1 MTLSL
6 VMDIVV
12 LLALGVTIFYAV
24 RLSNSL
30 NAFKQHRSEFDA
42 LIKVLSDNIEQAYRA
57 IDELKDSS
65 EKAGRDLQ
73 DALNDSQ
80 YMIDELRMVNDASD
94 SLSRRLEDLAVKGRH
109 VTSPAPSVP
118 ETPSMPEVSEEVA
131 PAAEKDGS
139 WQSTLSVKMR
149 DDAPAPKAA
158 KGTGNEGASI
168 FSIRDPD
175 HDADAGSNDAFSSK
189 AEQELY
195 EALQGKKR

>member
-6 VMDIVV
+6 AMDIVV

-24 RLSNSL
+24 RLSQSL

-57 IDELKDSS
+57 IDELKGSS

-73 DALNDSQ
+73 EALNDSQ
-80 YMIDELRMVNDASD
+80 YMIEELRMVNDASD

-109 VTSPAPSVP
+109 VNPAPVREAS
-118 ETPSMPEVSEEVA
+118 SPEVAVSE
-131 PAAEKDGS
+131 AEPEGEGSS

-149 DDAPAPKAA
+149 DEAAAAPARA
-158 KGTGNEGASI
+158 GGEGASI

-175 HDADAGSNDAFSSK
+175 HDADTGSNDAFASK
-189 AEQELY
+189 AEQELF